1 MVEFNR
7 GFLSIFLLFILMG
20 LSSATFISDGIFESH
35 AFTGRNLLQAK
46 KACPVNFEF
55 LNYTIITSKCKGPQF
70 PPDKCCSAFKE
81 FACPYAD
88 QINDLTTDCATTMFS
103 YINLYGKYPPGL
115 FASECQEG
123 KRGLECPASAPT
135 QSANASRSQITCNSS
150 PLLMFTAA
158 FLILV
163 FQLLWVL
170 KFQFLYIRLLDHTP
184 LYFQNCDKGKSP
196 SYRNFIYAFVSA

>member
-1 MVEFNR
+1 MIHWLA
-7 GFLSIFLLFILMG
+7 LS
-20 LSSATFISDGIFESH
+20 A
-35 AFTGRNLLQAK
+35 
-46 KACPVNFEF
+46 ACPVNFEF

-115 FASECQEG
+115 FASECREG

-163 FQLLWVL
+163 FQLL
-170 KFQFLYIRLLDHTP
+170 
-184 LYFQNCDKGKSP
+184 
-196 SYRNFIYAFVSA
+196 

>member
-46 KACPVNFEF
+46 K
-55 LNYTIITSKCKGPQF
+55 
-70 PPDKCCSAFKE
+70 
-81 FACPYAD
+81 D

-115 FASECQEG
+115 FASECREE

-163 FQLLWVL
+163 FQLL
-170 KFQFLYIRLLDHTP
+170 
-184 LYFQNCDKGKSP
+184 
-196 SYRNFIYAFVSA
+196 